1 MDFIVELVDKY
12 GLFII
17 FMLVM
22 LEYACFPLPSELVL
36 PFSGAVAASAGLSLI
51 FIILLSTVA
60 GYLGCLICYAIGRSG
75 GVSII
80 NKIKNKLP
88 RSKSGLDKSEEIFLK
103 YSTVSVAVGRVIPL
117 CRTYISL
124 IAGTFKQN
132 LLKFSIYSLM
142 GILAWNT
149 FLISGGYLLAD
160 NWQIISESYNTY
172 KIIVLL
178 VLLTVIVGVFVIF
191 LIRKKRNKIKEITN
205 IGKKN

>member
-80 NKIKNKLP
+80 NKIKNKFP

-178 VLLTVIVGVFVIF
+178 VLLTVIVSVFVIF

-205 IGKKN
+205 NGKKK